1 MSSFLV
7 KQMVSEEKK
16 HLGADDLY
24 LNPNVTD
31 ISTMDFERLE
41 DADNAGNEEAS
52 RHVEQLQRFSVSPD
66 VYAAWMKR
74 QRSKLVPELNIDS
87 LALENMSSL
96 DDEVLLQRLGFNN
109 HSQYDTSQLKEG
121 IRQVYGLDI
130 FERVSSHLYQKAD
143 GGTEL
148 KVTAEEKSWGPGYL
162 NFRLM
167 LEDDFHSNR
176 NMQFAASYTRT
187 GLSSLGAEWQTEI
200 ALGTDKVFSTELYWP
215 LVSPSTFV
223 SGKINNHSESLVVE
237 DPNGLSLGEFF
248 KSETVINGSLGWNI
262 SDQGVLTT
270 GWIDKNGSYRLPSI
284 LANSLGYSRLDY
296 RRKGVEW
303 RFVWDSLNNANFSTR
318 GIRFKVQ
325 RQWLDDRFLEASSD
339 SINSSYEFIAAKHWH
354 NHVFKT
360 RWSMNKYQSQE
371 GDIGLEQYALGGLL
385 NLSGYPRNY
394 LYGPDARFGSFIYMY
409 QMNENRFSFFD
420 SLFYLGGSIERG
432 RVKES
437 WLQPEGNDI
446 AEWIWAGSIF
456 AGWDSP
462 LGAIY
467 LGYGQAEDTYRQ
479 KAYRVYLSLGQSY

>member
-1 MSSFLV
+1 
-7 KQMVSEEKK
+7 
-16 HLGADDLY
+16 
-24 LNPNVTD
+24 
-31 ISTMDFERLE
+31 MDFERLE
-41 DADNAGNEEAS
+41 DADKAGNEEAS
-52 RHVEQLQRFSVSPD
+52 RHFEQLQRFSVSPH

-109 HSQYDTSQLKEG
+109 HSQYDISQLKEG

-215 LVSPSTFV
+215 LISPSTFV

-248 KSETVINGSLGWNI
+248 KSETVINGSLGGEYFR
-262 SDQGVLTT
+262 SRGV
-270 GWIDKNGSYRLPSI
+270 NH
-284 LANSLGYSRLDY
+284 RLD
-296 RRKGVEW
+296 
-303 RFVWDSLNNANFSTR
+303 
-318 GIRFKVQ
+318 
-325 RQWLDDRFLEASSD
+325 
-339 SINSSYEFIAAKHWH
+339 
-354 NHVFKT
+354 
-360 RWSMNKYQSQE
+360 
-371 GDIGLEQYALGGLL
+371 
-385 NLSGYPRNY
+385 
-394 LYGPDARFGSFIYMY
+394 
-409 QMNENRFSFFD
+409 
-420 SLFYLGGSIERG
+420 
-432 RVKES
+432 
-437 WLQPEGNDI
+437 
-446 AEWIWAGSIF
+446 
-456 AGWDSP
+456 
-462 LGAIY
+462 
-467 LGYGQAEDTYRQ
+467 
-479 KAYRVYLSLGQSY
+479 